1 MSKLKFATDAE
12 WWHNGVDKIEAPNV
26 TEEK

>member
-12 WWHNGVDKIEAPNV
+12 WWHNGADKSEAPNA